1 MDKKFITKNAHETK
15 NLGFTFA
22 KSLKPGEAV
31 FLYGDLGAG
40 KTTFVQGVA
49 EGLGLNSRIIS
60 PTFIIVRTYETKN
73 DRIKKLN
80 HVDLY
85 RVEKQSEIE
94 SLGLDEVVG
103 EENSVSLIEW
113 ADRLSNFKFQTG
125 YKIWFEYVDEDR
137 RKITIKKLT

>member
-1 MDKKFITKNAHETK
+1 MDKKFITKSADETK

-22 KSLKPGEAV
+22 RNLKPGEAV

-49 EGLGLNSRIIS
+49 QGLGLNSRIIS
-60 PTFIIVRTYETKN
+60 PTFVFVRIYETKN

-80 HVDLY
+80 HIDLY

-103 EENSVSLIEW
+103 EEDSVSLIEW
-113 ADRLSNFKFQTG
+113 ADRLLDLKPQRGYMVWFKHL
-125 YKIWFEYVDEDR
+125 DEN
-137 RKITIKKLT
+137 KKEITIKKLT